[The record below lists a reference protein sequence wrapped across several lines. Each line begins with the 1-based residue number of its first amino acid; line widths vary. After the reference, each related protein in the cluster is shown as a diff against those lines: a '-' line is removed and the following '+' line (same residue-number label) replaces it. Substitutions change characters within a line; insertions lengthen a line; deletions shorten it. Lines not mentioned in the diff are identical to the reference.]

1 MLRNRTSRFRF
12 CATAARENCSRT
24 NLILRRRKR
33 RNPIRFFSSE
43 NRASTFRRLRSA
55 TANSGVL
62 ATSSA
67 FCLAA
72 SQVWIA
78 IVRNLPRVHC
88 GFCPH
93 PRQRLTVAEYRSAR
107 VRLLV
112 LTSFGGL

>member
-1 MLRNRTSRFRF
+1 LVADITKYRVGNQAELKAKHDAKNLCCQRYTEKERAELRR
-12 CATAARENCSRT
+12 
-24 NLILRRRKR
+24 RRRKR

-88 GFCPH
+88 GFCSH
-93 PRQRLTVAEYRSAR
+93 PRQRLTVE
-107 VRLLV
+107 
-112 LTSFGGL
+112 